1 MQPTTRG
8 LFSTLLNEKMIPV
21 NTYSDYNAFAW
32 VYNKHW
38 GDSFTQI
45 ALPVIENLVL
55 RQLPAQASILDL
67 CCGTGQLAQTL
78 IALGYRV
85 TGIDGSEEMLRFA
98 RENAPAAEFIQAD
111 ARSFKLP
118 EVYHAVVSTFDS
130 LNHVMTLEE
139 LTSVFRSVYD
149 ALRENG
155 LFLFDLNMEEGYRI
169 GWDGSFGIVEED
181 HVCVFLNSH
190 RPDERTA
197 QFDATI
203 FRLQGTAWQ
212 RSDVMLLQKYYS
224 EAEVRSA
231 LEVAGFT
238 EIRAYAHDE
247 QSGFKELTA
256 DSERAFFVCQKP
268 ADANSGK

>member
-1 MQPTTRG
+1 MT
-8 LFSTLLNEKMIPV
+8 
-21 NTYSDYNAFAW
+21 TYSDYDPFAW

-55 RQLPAQASILDL
+55 RQLAPEASILDL
-67 CCGTGQLAQTL
+67 CCGTGQLAQALT
-78 IALGYRV
+78 ALGYRV
-85 TGIDGSEEMLRFA
+85 TGIDGSEAMLRFA

-111 ARSFKLP
+111 ARSFQSP
-118 EVYHAVVSTFDS
+118 QVYHAVVSAFDS

-139 LTSVFRSVYD
+139 LTSVFRNVHA
-149 ALRENG
+149 ALREGG
-155 LFLFDLNMEEGYRI
+155 LFLFDLNMEEGYREH
-169 GWDGSFGIVEED
+169 WDGSFGIVEED

-190 RPDERTA
+190 CPDERTA

-231 LEVAGFT
+231 LETAGFT

-247 QSGFKELTA
+247 QSGFTELAA
-256 DSERAFFVCQKP
+256 DSERAFFIGQKP
-268 ADANSGK
+268 ADANSG